1 MALKLSLKPHEK
13 VIIGGTV
20 ITNGAAA
27 SQLIIEN
34 KVPILRE
41 RDILTEAKADTP
53 CRRIYL
59 VIQLMYIDEQRS
71 TELHPLYWELV
82 RDLLQAVPSA
92 KGLIEQASQFIL
104 DGNYYG
110 ALKVTKKLIEYEKEL
125 LRNVSKSG

>member
-13 VIIGGTV
+13 IIIGGTV
-20 ITNGAAA
+20 ITNGASA

-34 KVPILRE
+34 RVPILRE

-53 CRRIYL
+53 CKRIYL

-82 RDLLQAVPSA
+82 RDLLQAVPST

-104 DGNYYG
+104 DGSYYN

-125 LRNVSKSG
+125 LSNVSKSG

>member
-20 ITNGAAA
+20 ITNGASA